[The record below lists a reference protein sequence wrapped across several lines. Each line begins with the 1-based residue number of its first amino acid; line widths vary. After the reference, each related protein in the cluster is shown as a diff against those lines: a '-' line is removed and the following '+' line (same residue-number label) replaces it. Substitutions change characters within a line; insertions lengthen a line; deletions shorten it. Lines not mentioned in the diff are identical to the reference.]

1 MLRDL
6 SKLIDDEDSEGGD
19 GDQLE
24 KELRQAAQQ
33 LWRAQFIYESDWR
46 MKTSYEVLRRHI
58 GYFENLFD
66 ALGYRVVGRPNDGY
80 VGLVA
85 TELPPRQSMKLD
97 ESLLLL
103 VLLLVLLLHYEEA
116 FTRFE
121 AKEFGE
127 VEVDSEQILQ
137 IYEDRTHRERPNFG
151 RLKEILAGFRQR
163 GLVRIEDQDEKN
175 FILFLRPALPI
186 VVSKDTLGSLEE
198 FVSRSTAATAKPD
211 AECGVHA

>member
-6 SKLIDDEDSEGGD
+6 SKLIDDEDSENGD
-19 GDQLE
+19 GELLE

-33 LWRAQFIYESDWR
+33 LWRAQFIYENDWG
-46 MKTSYEVLRRHI
+46 MKTAYEALRRHT

-80 VGLVA
+80 IGLIA
-85 TELPPRQSMKLD
+85 IDLPPRQSMKLD

-103 VLLLVLLLHYEEA
+103 VLRLHYEEA

-127 VEVDSEQILQ
+127 IEVESEQILQ

-151 RLKEILAGFRQR
+151 RVKEILSGFKQR
-163 GLVRIEDQDEKN
+163 GLVRIVDQDDKN
-175 FILFLRPALPI
+175 FTLFLRPALPI
-186 VVSKDTLGSLEE
+186 VISKDTLGSLEE
-198 FVSRSTAATAKPD
+198 FVARSTAAATSVDTESEVEA
-211 AECGVHA
+211 

>member
-6 SKLIDDEDSEGGD
+6 SKIIDDADSEGQD
-19 GDQLE
+19 GDQLQ
-24 KELRQAAQQ
+24 KELRQAAQA
-33 LWRAQFIYESDWR
+33 LWRTQFIYENDWGV
-46 MKTSYEVLRRHI
+46 KTSYELLRRYT

-85 TELPPRQSMKLD
+85 NELPPRQSMKLD

-103 VLLLVLLLHYEEA
+103 VLRLHYEEA

-127 VEVDSEQILQ
+127 VEVESEQILQ

-151 RLKEILAGFRQR
+151 RVKEILAGFRQR
-163 GLVRIEDQDEKN
+163 GLVQIEDRDDRN
-175 FILFLRPALPI
+175 FTLFLRPALPI

-198 FVSRSTAATAKPD
+198 FVSRSTAATAKTD
-211 AECGVHA
+211 AASEVQA

>member
-6 SKLIDDEDSEGGD
+6 AKLIDDEDSEGGD
-19 GDQLE
+19 GENLE

-33 LWRAQFIYESDWR
+33 LWRAQFIYENDWGV
-46 MKTSYEVLRRHI
+46 KTSYEILRRHI

-85 TELPPRQSMKLD
+85 IELPPRQSMKLD

-103 VLLLVLLLHYEEA
+103 VLRLHYEEA

-127 VEVDSEQILQ
+127 VEVESEQILQ

-151 RLKEILAGFRQR
+151 RLKEILVGFRQR
-163 GLVRIEDQDEKN
+163 GLVRIVDQDEKN
-175 FILFLRPALPI
+175 FTLFLRPALPI
-186 VVSKDTLGSLEE
+186 VVSKDALGSLEE
-198 FVSRSTAATAKPD
+198 FIARSTAAADKPD
-211 AECGVHA
+211 DEREVQA

>member
-6 SKLIDDEDSEGGD
+6 TKLIDDEDSEGGD
-19 GDQLE
+19 GDQLQ

-33 LWRAQFIYESDWR
+33 LWRAQFIYENDWG
-46 MKTSYEVLRRHI
+46 MKTSYEALRRHM

-66 ALGYRVVGRPNDGY
+66 ALGYRVVGRPVDGY

-103 VLLLVLLLHYEEA
+103 VLRLHYEEA

-121 AKEFGE
+121 AL
-127 VEVDSEQILQ
+127 I
-137 IYEDRTHRERPNFG
+137 
-151 RLKEILAGFRQR
+151 
-163 GLVRIEDQDEKN
+163 
-175 FILFLRPALPI
+175 
-186 VVSKDTLGSLEE
+186 
-198 FVSRSTAATAKPD
+198 
-211 AECGVHA
+211 

>member
-19 GDQLE
+19 GDQLQ

-33 LWRAQFIYESDWR
+33 LWRAQFIYENDWG
-46 MKTSYEVLRRHI
+46 MKTSYEVLRRHM

-85 TELPPRQSMKLD
+85 TDLPPRQSMKLD

-103 VLLLVLLLHYEEA
+103 VMRLHYEES

-127 VEVDSEQILQ
+127 VEVESEQLLQ

-151 RLKEILAGFRQR
+151 RVKEILSAFKQR
-163 GLVRIEDQDEKN
+163 GLVRIEDQDDKN

-198 FVSRSTAATAKPD
+198 FVSRSTSATAEP
-211 AECGVHA
+211 HAPSEVQA

>member
-19 GDQLE
+19 GDQLQ

-33 LWRAQFIYESDWR
+33 LWRAQFIYENDWG
-46 MKTSYEVLRRHI
+46 MKTSYEALRRHM

-66 ALGYRVVGRPNDGY
+66 ALGYRVVGRPVDGY

-85 TELPPRQSMKLD
+85 NELPPRQSMKLD

-103 VLLLVLLLHYEEA
+103 VLRLHYEEA

-127 VEVDSEQILQ
+127 VEVESEQILQ

-151 RLKEILAGFRQR
+151 RVKEILAAFRQR
-163 GLVRIEDQDEKN
+163 GLVRIVEQDDKI
-175 FILFLRPALPI
+175 FTLFLRPALPI

-198 FVSRSTAATAKPD
+198 FVSRSSTATAEPQGQSEVP
-211 AECGVHA
+211 A

>member
-6 SKLIDDEDSEGGD
+6 SKLVDDEDSEGGD
-19 GDQLE
+19 GERLQ
-24 KELRQAAQQ
+24 KELRQAAQS
-33 LWRAQFIYESDWR
+33 LWRAQFIYENDWG
-46 MKTSYEVLRRHI
+46 MKSAYETLRRYM

-85 TELPPRQSMKLD
+85 NELPPRQSMKLD

-103 VLLLVLLLHYEEA
+103 VLRLHYEEA

-127 VEVDSEQILQ
+127 VEVESEQILQ

-151 RLKEILAGFRQR
+151 RVKEILAGFRQR
-163 GLVRIEDQDEKN
+163 GLVRIEDRDDRN
-175 FILFLRPALPI
+175 FTLFLRPALPI

-198 FVSRSTAATAKPD
+198 FVLRSSVATAVTD
-211 AECGVHA
+211 VASEVQA

>member
-19 GDQLE
+19 GDQLQ

-33 LWRAQFIYESDWR
+33 LWRAQFIYENDWG
-46 MKTSYEVLRRHI
+46 MKTSYEVLRRHM

-85 TELPPRQSMKLD
+85 TDLPPRQSMKLD

-103 VLLLVLLLHYEEA
+103 VMRLHYEEA

-127 VEVDSEQILQ
+127 VEVESEQILQ
-137 IYEDRTHRERPNFG
+137 IYEERTHRERPNFG
-151 RLKEILAGFRQR
+151 RVKEILSAFKQR
-163 GLVRIEDQDEKN
+163 GLVRIEDQDDKN

-186 VVSKDTLGSLEE
+186 VVSNDTLGSLEE
-198 FVSRSTAATAKPD
+198 FVSRSTSATAEP
-211 AECGVHA
+211 HAPSEVQA

>member
-19 GDQLE
+19 GDRLQ
-24 KELRQAAQQ
+24 KDLRQAAQS
-33 LWRAQFIYESDWR
+33 LWRAQFIYENDWG
-46 MKTSYEVLRRHI
+46 MKTSYEVLRRYM

-85 TELPPRQSMKLD
+85 NELPPRQSMKLD

-103 VLLLVLLLHYEEA
+103 VLRLHYEEA

-127 VEVDSEQILQ
+127 VEAESKQILQ

-151 RLKEILAGFRQR
+151 RVKEILTAFSWR
-163 GLVRIEDQDEKN
+163 GLVRIVDQDDKN
-175 FILFLRPALPI
+175 FTLFLRPALPI

-198 FVSRSTAATAKPD
+198 FVSQSTAAPAKAD
-211 AECGVHA
+211 AVSEVQA

>member
-19 GDQLE
+19 GENLE

-33 LWRAQFIYESDWR
+33 LWRAQFIYENDWGV
-46 MKTSYEVLRRHI
+46 KTSYEVLRRHT

-85 TELPPRQSMKLD
+85 IELPPRQSMKLD

-103 VLLLVLLLHYEEA
+103 VLRLHYEEA

-127 VEVDSEQILQ
+127 VEVESEEILQ

-151 RLKEILAGFRQR
+151 RLKEILVGFRQR
-163 GLVRIEDQDEKN
+163 GLVRIVDQDEKN
-175 FILFLRPALPI
+175 FTLFLRSALPI

-198 FVSRSTAATAKPD
+198 FVARSTAAAEKPE
-211 AECGVHA
+211 AEREVQA

>member
-6 SKLIDDEDSEGGD
+6 TKLIDDEDSEGGD
-19 GDQLE
+19 GENLE

-33 LWRAQFIYESDWR
+33 LWRAQFIYENDWGV
-46 MKTSYEVLRRHI
+46 KTSYEILRRHI

-85 TELPPRQSMKLD
+85 IELPPRQSMKLD

-103 VLLLVLLLHYEEA
+103 VLRLHYEEA

-127 VEVDSEQILQ
+127 VEVESEQILQ

-151 RLKEILAGFRQR
+151 RLKEILVGFRQR
-163 GLVRIEDQDEKN
+163 GLVRIVDQDEKN
-175 FILFLRPALPI
+175 FTLFLRPALPI

-198 FVSRSTAATAKPD
+198 FVARSTAAAEKPD
-211 AECGVHA
+211 AEREVQA

>member
-6 SKLIDDEDSEGGD
+6 SKLIDDEDSDGGD
-19 GDQLE
+19 GDQLQ

-33 LWRAQFIYESDWR
+33 LWRAQFIYENDWG
-46 MKTSYEVLRRHI
+46 MKTSYEVLRRHM

-85 TELPPRQSMKLD
+85 TDLPPRQSMKLD

-103 VLLLVLLLHYEEA
+103 VMRLYYEEA

-151 RLKEILAGFRQR
+151 RVKEILAGFRSTARLSPYRGPGRQELHVVPTARLADR
-163 GLVRIEDQDEKN
+163 GLEGHARFSRGVR
-175 FILFLRPALPI
+175 LALRH
-186 VVSKDTLGSLEE
+186 SHG
-198 FVSRSTAATAKPD
+198 
-211 AECGVHA
+211 

>member
-19 GDQLE
+19 GDHLQ

-33 LWRAQFIYESDWR
+33 LWRAQFIYENDWG
-46 MKTSYEVLRRHI
+46 MKTSYEALRRHM

-66 ALGYRVVGRPNDGY
+66 ALGYRVVGRPVDGY

-85 TELPPRQSMKLD
+85 NELPPRQSMKLD

-103 VLLLVLLLHYEEA
+103 VLRLHYEEA

-127 VEVDSEQILQ
+127 VEVESEQILQ

-151 RLKEILAGFRQR
+151 RVKEILAAFRQR
-163 GLVRIEDQDEKN
+163 GLVRIVEQDDKI
-175 FILFLRPALPI
+175 FTLFLRPALPI

-198 FVSRSTAATAKPD
+198 FVSRSTTATAEPQGQSEVQ
-211 AECGVHA
+211 A

>member
-19 GDQLE
+19 GDQLQ

-33 LWRAQFIYESDWR
+33 LWRAQFIYENDWG
-46 MKTSYEVLRRHI
+46 MKTSYEVLRRHM

-85 TELPPRQSMKLD
+85 TDLPPRQSMKLD

-103 VLLLVLLLHYEEA
+103 VMRLHYEEA

-151 RLKEILAGFRQR
+151 RVKEMLAGFRQR
-163 GLVRIEDQDEKN
+163 GLVRIEDQDDKN
-175 FILFLRPALPI
+175 FTLFLRPALPI

-198 FVSRSTAATAKPD
+198 FVSRSATAT
-211 AECGVHA
+211 AEPPAQSEVEA

>member
-19 GDQLE
+19 GERLE
-24 KELRQAAQQ
+24 KDLRQAAQQ
-33 LWRAQFIYESDWR
+33 LWRAQFIYENDWG
-46 MKTSYEVLRRHI
+46 MKGAYEVLRRHI

-85 TELPPRQSMKLD
+85 SDLPPRQSMKLD

-103 VLLLVLLLHYEEA
+103 VLRLHYEEA
-116 FTRFE
+116 FARFE

-127 VEVDSEQILQ
+127 VEVDSDQILQ

-151 RLKEILAGFRQR
+151 RVKEILTSFSRR
-163 GLVRIEDQDEKN
+163 GLVRIVDQDDKN

-198 FVSRSTAATAKPD
+198 FVARSTATGAKPD
-211 AECGVHA
+211 APSEVQA

>member
-6 SKLIDDEDSEGGD
+6 SKLIDDEDSEGGN
-19 GDQLE
+19 GEQFQ

-33 LWRAQFIYESDWR
+33 LWRAQFIYENDWG
-46 MKTSYEVLRRHI
+46 MKASYEVLRRHI

-85 TELPPRQSMKLD
+85 NDLPPRQSMKLD

-103 VLLLVLLLHYEEA
+103 VLRLHYEEA

-127 VEVDSEQILQ
+127 VEVESEQILQ
-137 IYEDRTHRERPNFG
+137 IYEDRTHRERPHYG
-151 RLKEILAGFRQR
+151 RVKEILASFRQR
-163 GLVRIEDQDEKN
+163 GLVRIVDQDDKN
-175 FILFLRPALPI
+175 FTLFLRPALPI

-198 FVSRSTAATAKPD
+198 FVARSTAAIAKSEGESEVP
-211 AECGVHA
+211 A

>member
-6 SKLIDDEDSEGGD
+6 SKIIDDEDGEGGD
-19 GDQLE
+19 GERLQR
-24 KELRQAAQQ
+24 ELRQAAQS
-33 LWRAQFIYESDWR
+33 LWRAQFIYENDWG
-46 MKTSYEVLRRHI
+46 MKTSYEVLRRYT

-85 TELPPRQSMKLD
+85 NELPPRQSMKLD

-103 VLLLVLLLHYEEA
+103 VLRLHYEEA

-127 VEVDSEQILQ
+127 VEVESEQILQ

-151 RLKEILAGFRQR
+151 RVKEILAGFRQR
-163 GLVRIEDQDEKN
+163 GLVRIEDRDDRN
-175 FILFLRPALPI
+175 FTLFLRPALPI

-198 FVSRSTAATAKPD
+198 FVSRATAASAKAD
-211 AECGVHA
+211 IACEVQA

>member
-19 GDQLE
+19 GDQLQ

-33 LWRAQFIYESDWR
+33 LWRAQFIYENDWGV
-46 MKTSYEVLRRHI
+46 KTSYEALRRHM

-66 ALGYRVVGRPNDGY
+66 ALGYRVVGRPVDGY

-85 TELPPRQSMKLD
+85 NELPPRQSMKLD

-103 VLLLVLLLHYEEA
+103 VLRLHYEEA

-127 VEVDSEQILQ
+127 VEVESEQILQ

-151 RLKEILAGFRQR
+151 RVKEILATFRQR
-163 GLVRIEDQDEKN
+163 GLVRIVEQDDKI
-175 FILFLRPALPI
+175 FTLFLRPALPI

-198 FVSRSTAATAKPD
+198 FVSRSTTATAEPQGQSEVQ
-211 AECGVHA
+211 A